1 MYSWSFGCSLRTFD
15 LNCIFPEIDESGCL
29 SRDEMVIL
37 GHFKMKMRADLDQKE
52 DPTDGWSVRTCLLA
66 KKLCERIEE
75 GQQRIDA
82 LRHRLQDQRKQLEA
96 LKASSLCLKAKR
108 DTLSKL
114 LADVSQ
120 KDSDASSDA
129 QQQEDEIAKLKRRL
143 AFYRNVL
150 NFRVARLK
158 DNRFQFIFYGLSED
172 PEDVCYVTFAEPAGK
187 NAEMMVDLVRCNPP
201 ISDIERLVNFLNQTG
216 DYRSFLIVLRKR
228 FQRYF
233 QLRKAVSAKL
243 SAAGDALAS
252 KQVSSS

>member
-1 MYSWSFGCSLRTFD
+1 MDSDFGITV
-15 LNCIFPEIDESGCL
+15 PEIDESGCL

-252 KQVSSS
+252 KQVPSS